1 MVQLKRAR
9 PSIVLLLPAV
19 LTVMATP
26 AGAQSSLG
34 GSPGQSQS
42 SPMAALE
49 AGLEIGAVRVQ
60 LTGTTGDLARDDRIR
75 REALDAAGVAAGDT
89 VTSVAVVAAL
99 GRIRLVDGVADVSYT
114 LEAIPSGAALV
125 FVVSPGTAAQ
135 AAPSPAFPILRQTSR
150 SMLKLSLF
158 GGTGVYSD
166 GNPFFHEWES
176 FNASS
181 PIAPGPP
188 TGDRVTFADISFEPG
203 MAGITQVGTRPVYVY
218 GAATV
223 AISGTWGQDI
233 YQRSDSLHAAV
244 EKGYGG
250 VLWARGKRNLVNV
263 SAGRQNFTL
272 NDGFLIHHVKG
283 SSNVGDRRALFLGAR
298 TSHDMTVL
306 AAARYGR
313 GEFRAFYLDPN
324 EYEPIESNTRVAGAN
339 VRLDS
344 GRGPRVD
351 GSYIRIVNS
360 DGQSPTPQGVRVP
373 REGTSALAG
382 HVRWSNALG
391 ARGLFLEGE
400 AATQWHATAD
410 MRAAAGYAT
419 VGYRFDEVAWRPAL
433 VLRYAGWSGDDPA
446 TSRYERWDP
455 LLPAG
460 SDEWMG
466 GVVFSKYVANSNLR
480 QFRLR
485 GFAQPSKTFNFTI
498 DWFRYR
504 AAQTNNLGANPVLA
518 TLSSPD
524 LGHELMFLGRTYVG
538 KYYFIQALASVN
550 WAGQAIESALSPP
563 ANRWSSLQLSVYWFF

>member
-1 MVQLKRAR
+1 MDQLHRPR
-9 PSIVLLLPAV
+9 PSIVYLVLALLM
-19 LTVMATP
+19 VMAPP

-42 SPMAALE
+42 SPMAALD

-60 LTGTTGDLARDDRIR
+60 LAGTTGDPTRDDRLR

-89 VTSVAVVAAL
+89 VNSVTVIAAI
-99 GRIRLVDGVADVSYT
+99 GRIRLVDGVAGVSYT
-114 LEAIPSGAALV
+114 LEAVPSGTALV
-125 FVVSPGTAAQ
+125 FAVSPGTAAQ
-135 AAPSPAFPILRQTSR
+135 KAPSPAFPVLRQGPR
-150 SMLKLSLF
+150 SMLKLLLF
-158 GGTGVYSD
+158 GGAGVYSD
-166 GNPFFHEWES
+166 GDPFFHEWES
-176 FNASS
+176 FNKSS

-188 TGDRVTFADISFEPG
+188 TDTRVTFSDISIEPG

-233 YQRSDSLHAAV
+233 YQRNDSLYAAM
-244 EKGYGG
+244 EKAYGG
-250 VLWARGKRNLVNV
+250 VLWAPGKRNLVNV

-298 TSHDMTVL
+298 TAHDMTVL
-306 AAARYGR
+306 ATARRGR
-313 GEFRAFYLDPN
+313 GEFRAFLLDPN

-339 VRLDS
+339 VRFESD
-344 GRGPRVD
+344 RGPRVD

-360 DGQSPTPQGVRVP
+360 DGRSATPQGERIP

-382 HVRWSNALG
+382 HVRWSDALG
-391 ARGLFLEGE
+391 ARGLFLEAE

-410 MRAAAGYAT
+410 VRAAAGYAT
-419 VGYRFDEVAWRPAL
+419 AGYRFNQAVWRPAL

-480 QFRLR
+480 QVRLR

-518 TLSSPD
+518 TLSSTD
-524 LGHELMFLGRTYVG
+524 LGDELMFLGRTYVG
-538 KYYFIQALASVN
+538 KNYFVQAVASVN
-550 WAGQAIESALSPP
+550 WAGQAIKSALPQP